1 MYPMSQPAFDFQEIT
16 TRIVKYIMEGAA
28 VGIVATIL
36 PSNPLKW
43 QEAVI
48 LAIVAAS
55 MFAILDA
62 LAPSIGASLRQG
74 AGLGMGFKLVKFG
87 M

>member
-1 MYPMSQPAFDFQEIT
+1 MSQPAFDFQEIT

>member
-1 MYPMSQPAFDFQEIT
+1 MNTLDIQEIS
-16 TRIVKYIMEGAA
+16 TRLVKYVMEGAA
-28 VGIVATIL
+28 VGIVAMIL
-36 PSNPLKW
+36 PTQPLKW

-62 LAPSIGASLRQG
+62 LAPSIGSSLRQG
-74 AGLGMGFKLVKFG
+74 AGLGMGFKLVRFG
-87 M
+87 P